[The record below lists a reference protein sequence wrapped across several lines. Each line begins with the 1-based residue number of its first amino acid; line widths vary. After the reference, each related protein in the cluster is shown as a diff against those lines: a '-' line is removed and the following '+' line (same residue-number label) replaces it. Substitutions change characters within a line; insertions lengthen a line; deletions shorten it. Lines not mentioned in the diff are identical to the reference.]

1 MSYKIDREFDSVFD
15 KQQLNRSVELENSK
29 SNSKLGT
36 ASSFYK
42 KKMSD
47 TARTNFTN
55 TIMSNT
61 ITHDFPIHTHKE
73 STRGRSF
80 TKAQAREANPKKIK
94 SLASTV

>member
-1 MSYKIDREFDSVFD
+1 
-15 KQQLNRSVELENSK
+15 
-29 SNSKLGT
+29 
-36 ASSFYK
+36 
-42 KKMSD
+42 MSD